1 MQALVQPRWPKALRQ
16 LWKFEGAADA
26 MKSRSYRLLLGMG
39 LIMVAG
45 LARSQPARDPLAP
58 LPPRQTTSQPPPAIL
73 PPRVAPAGLF
83 ANITALGRSFDGIA
97 GISVVS
103 LTDGWQADYNATR
116 LYPQQSCSKLWVAI
130 TAMDAVDRGRLSL
143 DDKVT
148 LGRDDLTLFHQPI
161 SAKILGNGGHTTTL
175 GTLLF
180 TAITESDNT
189 ANDKLMRSIGGPQA
203 VRDMIA
209 AKGLGSIRFYEGE
222 RALQSKIAG
231 LIWSQSYSI
240 GDAFY
245 KARSALPASVRK
257 ASFERYI
264 ADPYDGAAPHSV
276 ALALARLKR
285 GELLSP
291 ASTKRLLATMGSTK
305 TGALRVRAALKPG
318 WRWSHKTGTGQNF
331 QGRVGGINDIGILTA
346 PDGSN
351 YAMAIMTIPNKTDG
365 ASQDLMQ
372 AVTRAVIADHE
383 ARRGL

>member
-1 MQALVQPRWPKALRQ
+1 MTSLSCRFWFGIGV
-16 LWKFEGAADA
+16 AAV
-26 MKSRSYRLLLGMG
+26 G
-39 LIMVAG
+39 G
-45 LARSQPARDPLAP
+45 LAQAQSAQQDPLAP
-58 LPPRQTTSQPPPAIL
+58 LPQAAPVRPQPAPAQM
-73 PPRVAPAGLF
+73 PPRVAPASLRDRL
-83 ANITALGRSFDGIA
+83 AALGRAFNGNA

-103 LTDGWQADYNATR
+103 LKDGWQADYNAMS
-116 LYPQQSCSKLWVAI
+116 LFPQQSCSKLWVAI
-130 TAMDAVDRGRLSL
+130 TAMDAVDRGRVSL
-143 DDKVT
+143 NDRVT
-148 LGRDDLTLFHQPI
+148 LGRNDLTLFHQPI
-161 SAKILGNGGHTTTL
+161 SAKVLGNGGHTTTL

-189 ANDKLMRSIGGPQA
+189 ANDKLMRSVGGPQA
-203 VRDMIA
+203 VRDMIS

-245 KARSALPASVRK
+245 KARGALPTSVRK

-276 ALALARLKR
+276 ALSLARLKR

-291 ASTKRLLATMGSTK
+291 ASTQRLLNTMASTK
-305 TGALRVRAALKPG
+305 TGALRVRAALRPG
-318 WRWSHKTGTGQNF
+318 WKWSHKTGTGQDF

-346 PDGSN
+346 PDGTS
-351 YAMAIMTIPNKTDG
+351 YAMAIMTVPNRADG

-372 AVTRAVIADHE
+372 AVARVVISEHE
-383 ARRGL
+383 ARR

>member
-1 MQALVQPRWPKALRQ
+1 MTSRWCQ
-16 LWKFEGAADA
+16 
-26 MKSRSYRLLLGMG
+26 LLLGTG
-39 LIMVAG
+39 LIALPG
-45 LARSQPARDPLAP
+45 LADALPARTDPLAP
-58 LPPRQTTSQPPPAIL
+58 LPPSTARAQPAPVQL
-73 PPRVAPAGLF
+73 PPRIAPASLRYRLD
-83 ANITALGRSFDGIA
+83 ALGRAFDGSA

-103 LTDGWQADYNATR
+103 LTEGWQADYNATT

-130 TAMDAVDRGRLSL
+130 TAMDAVDKGRVSL
-143 DDKVT
+143 NDRVT

-161 SAKILGNGGHTTTL
+161 SSKILGHGGHTTTL
-175 GTLLF
+175 GELLF

-189 ANDKLMRSIGGPQA
+189 ANDKLMRAVGGPQV

-209 AKGLGSIRFYEGE
+209 AKNLGSIRFYEGE

-245 KARSALPASVRK
+245 KARGALPVSVRR

-291 ASTKRLLATMGSTK
+291 ASTQRLLATMGSTK

-331 QGRVGGINDIGILTA
+331 QGRVSGINDIGILTA
-346 PDGSN
+346 PDGTN
-351 YAMAIMTIPNKTDG
+351 YAMAIMTVPNKTDG
-365 ASQDLMQ
+365 ASQTLMQ
-372 AVTRAVIADHE
+372 AVTRTVIADHE
-383 ARRGL
+383 ARRGT

>member
-1 MQALVQPRWPKALRQ
+1 MASFSCRFW
-16 LWKFEGAADA
+16 FGAGFVA
-26 MKSRSYRLLLGMG
+26 M
-39 LIMVAG
+39 AG
-45 LARSQPARDPLAP
+45 LAQAQSAQKDPLAP
-58 LPPRQTTSQPPPAIL
+58 LPEAAPARAQPVPAQL
-73 PPRVAPAGLF
+73 PPRIAPASLRDRIAG
-83 ANITALGRSFDGIA
+83 LGRAFNGNA
-97 GISVVS
+97 GISIVS
-103 LTDGWQADYNATR
+103 LRDGWQADYNSTS

-130 TAMDAVDRGRLSL
+130 TAMDAVDKGRVSL
-143 DDKVT
+143 NDRVT

-161 SAKILGNGGHTTTL
+161 SAKVLGNGGHTTTL

-189 ANDKLMRSIGGPQA
+189 ANDKLMRSVGGPQA
-203 VRDMIA
+203 VRDVIA
-209 AKGLGSIRFYEGE
+209 AKNLGSIRFYEGE

-245 KARSALPASVRK
+245 KARNALPMSVRK
-257 ASFERYI
+257 ASFDRYV

-291 ASTKRLLATMGSTK
+291 ASTQRLLNTMASTK

-346 PDGSN
+346 PDGAS
-351 YAMAIMTIPNKTDG
+351 YAMAIMTVPNRTDG

-372 AVTRAVIADHE
+372 AVTRVVIAEHE
-383 ARRGL
+383 ARR